1 MARGLGLQPGPGG
14 GAGPAARG
22 LGLPAGSG
30 ALCYADGSV
39 HAIGACDVILLTLVV
54 KPRKQL
60 LRACLVPSVAAFEP
74 AFEQPPLAGIA
85 EQEAGSPA
93 GAVGQGAESL
103 PSALWHGPQRTAV
116 HKLEAAVRALAGCRR
131 LVAFTGAGISA
142 ESGLPTYRE
151 TVSADEEV
159 GPDGKALADP
169 GGLDALTPLWSATD
183 PSEAADISHFHAD
196 PKAWWV
202 GERRVLRAFESTR
215 PNPAHKALASLQDA
229 GLLLGVVTQNIDG
242 LHQAAG
248 VDKVVELHGTVH
260 RLECAGVPIDRFG
273 GSMGGKGGDGGGM
286 AAHGEGTLSAA
297 EEFRRAM
304 QGTQKLD
311 DRCGWSCEMDVA
323 KLDAAEAKGAV
334 ASCPQCGGYLK
345 TATVLFGEPLP
356 TSAQKAACDLMMGCD
371 GLLIVGTSLNGNCPS
386 A

>member
-1 MARGLGLQPGPGG
+1 M
-14 GAGPAARG
+14 
-22 LGLPAGSG
+22 
-30 ALCYADGSV
+30 
-39 HAIGACDVILLTLVV
+39 
-54 KPRKQL
+54 
-60 LRACLVPSVAAFEP
+60 
-74 AFEQPPLAGIA
+74 
-85 EQEAGSPA
+85 
-93 GAVGQGAESL
+93 
-103 PSALWHGPQRTAV
+103 
-116 HKLEAAVRALAGCRR
+116 
-131 LVAFTGAGISA
+131 
-142 ESGLPTYRE
+142 
-151 TVSADEEV
+151 
-159 GPDGKALADP
+159 
-169 GGLDALTPLWSATD
+169 
-183 PSEAADISHFHAD
+183 
-196 PKAWWV
+196 
-202 GERRVLRAFESTR
+202 
-215 PNPAHKALASLQDA
+215 
-229 GLLLGVVTQNIDG
+229 VTQNIDG

-386 A
+386 ALLPSCHTRLRLRAAPWDWRPDDC